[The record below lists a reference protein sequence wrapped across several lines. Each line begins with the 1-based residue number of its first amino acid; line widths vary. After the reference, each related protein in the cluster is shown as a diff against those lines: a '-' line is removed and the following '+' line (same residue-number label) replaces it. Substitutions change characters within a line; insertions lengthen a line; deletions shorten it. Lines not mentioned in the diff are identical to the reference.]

1 MQLRQKFAEIDE
13 LGVRIVAVAPDKPEV
28 LAPLLKTLK
37 LSYPLLGDPLNTVFK
52 QYSLIVNNNILGGDF
67 VLDEGGVVRYAHRGV
82 TPDDRPS
89 LTELM
94 AAVRNVAKRE
104 SDHGK

>member
-1 MQLRQKFAEIDE
+1 MQLRQKFAEIDG

-28 LAPLLKTLK
+28 LAPLLKARK
-37 LSYPLLGDPLNTVFK
+37 LPYPLLGDPLNTVFK
-52 QYSLIVNNNILGGDF
+52 NYTLIQNNNILGGDF

-82 TPDDRPS
+82 TPDDRPP

-94 AAVRNVAKRE
+94 NAVKNVAKKE
-104 SDHGK
+104 SDRG